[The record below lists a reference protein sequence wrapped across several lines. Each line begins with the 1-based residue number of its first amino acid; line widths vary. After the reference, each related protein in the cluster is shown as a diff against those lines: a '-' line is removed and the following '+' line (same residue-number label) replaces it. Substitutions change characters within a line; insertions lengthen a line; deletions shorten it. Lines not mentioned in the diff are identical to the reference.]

1 MKQLPLG
8 KMIVVTGA
16 GPSSPGCC
24 VTKELVDAIAAA
36 CGCSAPNDLS
46 QLDQFF
52 QLAHDANADH
62 YFATLRDKFSPPFV
76 ADPRVYRVLVAVGFH
91 GYVSLDYD
99 DLLPQ
104 AMLQARGSLDGQFTY
119 YPQPTIFKPYDMH
132 SQRLVAIHGFADVNI
147 ADWEKKLVLKTED
160 YRKAYTMDR
169 NPDGSG
175 GLLDWW
181 CQMLS
186 GMSCL
191 FVGTSLNEP
200 GIVSA
205 IRYLLKDGNVSFRR
219 QKHFCLIPLEV
230 DYPRNEP
237 APGSEPLFDSIECI
251 PYHPEDLR
259 HRGLLRV
266 WQEVT
271 GVTDP
276 EITVRRGV
284 VPELRF

>member
-1 MKQLPLG
+1 
-8 KMIVVTGA
+8 
-16 GPSSPGCC
+16 

-36 CGCSAPNDLS
+36 CGCPSPSDLS
-46 QLDQFF
+46 RLDQFF
-52 QLAHDANADH
+52 QLAHDTNADQ

-76 ADPRVYRVLVAVGFH
+76 ADPRIYRVLVAVGFH
-91 GYVSLDYD
+91 GYVTLDYD

-104 AMLQARGSLDGQFTY
+104 AMLQSRRVLDGQFTY
-119 YPQPTIFKPYDMH
+119 YPQLTIFKPYDMH
-132 SQRLVAIHGFADVNI
+132 SQRLVAIHGFADVNV

-160 YRKAYTMDR
+160 YRTAYTMDR

-181 CQMLS
+181 CQTLS
-186 GMSCL
+186 GVSCL
-191 FVGTSLNEP
+191 FIGTSLNEP

-205 IRYLLKDGNVSFRR
+205 IRYLLRDGNVSFRR
-219 QKHFCLIPLEV
+219 QQHFCLVPLEI
-230 DYPRNEP
+230 DYPRDEP
-237 APGSEPLFDSIECI
+237 APKLAPLFDSIECI

-271 GVTDP
+271 GITDP
-276 EITVRRGV
+276 EITVRRGI
-284 VPELRF
+284 VPELQF